1 MPVCD
6 SVLEMFR
13 SVCDEKLALTAE
25 VASLKRQNH
34 SLELRNKSLEIRLLD
49 AKDRIVS
56 LQQFCEGET
65 NMRRTAQEALDKARK
80 ALNSARL
87 EREDMFKAYRN
98 SCQEAELLRSEL
110 IRRGA
115 DDPRKPKPPCDTAF
129 AALQLVCKNW
139 DREECLA
146 DLRTQRAENLRR
158 IDALK
163 SGRELKMGDVMAAL
177 EEDTKPPIG
186 TLLFALGNLRE
197 QLDMIFHAGVTPTL
211 HPQWFQPP
219 LSLFRTY
226 TDEDSDEAEEGNDMD
241 DESESSESMEEDEQ

>member
-1 MPVCD
+1 MVTGMD
-6 SVLEMFR
+6 WVR
-13 SVCDEKLALTAE
+13 SVCDESVALKVE
-25 VASLKRQNH
+25 VASLKLQNQ
-34 SLELRNKSLEIRLLD
+34 SLEIRLAD

-87 EREDMFKAYRN
+87 EREDMFK
-98 SCQEAELLRSEL
+98 EAELLRSEL

-129 AALQLVCKNW
+129 AALQLVCNNW

-177 EEDTKPPIG
+177 EEDTKHPTG
-186 TLLFALGNLRE
+186 TLLYALGNLRE
-197 QLDMIFHAGVTPTL
+197 QLHMIFHSGVTSTL
-211 HPQWFQPP
+211 HPEWFQPA
-219 LSLFRTY
+219 LSLFRMY
-226 TDEDSDEAEEGNDMD
+226 TDDDSDEAEEGNDMD
-241 DESESSESMEEDEQ
+241 DESENSESMEEDEQ